1 MLVETVKG
9 AGVSVIPSAFRRW
22 KLQEPT
28 GLKLIVESFLHLEL
42 TPRTKERG
50 HRKVGVVVI
59 EWKIY
64 LRISMLGP
72 KVICTQR
79 L

>member
-9 AGVSVIPSAFRRW
+9 AGVSVIASAFRRW
-22 KLQEPT
+22 KPQEQR
-28 GLKLIVESFLHLEL
+28 LKLMLENFLHPEL

-50 HRKVGVVVI
+50 HRKVGVTGL

-64 LRISMLGP
+64 LSISMLGP